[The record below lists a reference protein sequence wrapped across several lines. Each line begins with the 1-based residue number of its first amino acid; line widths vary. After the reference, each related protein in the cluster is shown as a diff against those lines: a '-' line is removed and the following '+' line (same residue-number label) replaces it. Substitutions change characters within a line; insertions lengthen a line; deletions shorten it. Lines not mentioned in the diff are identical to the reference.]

1 VHPIRSETDGL
12 EGWIELDVDG
22 DHVALASAP
31 SGHVE
36 LAVDRL
42 RSGHALE
49 ERELRRRLDS
59 RRYPTITGDVVTMTE
74 ADEEGRVRVRGE
86 VTLKGA
92 TRSHEDEMQVFV
104 VDERTIRLVGESVFD
119 IREFGLEPPRILL
132 LKVEPEVKVAVD
144 IVAAREDGHA

>member
-1 VHPIRSETDGL
+1 
-12 EGWIELDVDG
+12 
-22 DHVALASAP
+22 
-31 SGHVE
+31 
-36 LAVDRL
+36 
-42 RSGHALE
+42 
-49 ERELRRRLDS
+49 
-59 RRYPTITGDVVTMTE
+59 
-74 ADEEGRVRVRGE
+74 
-86 VTLKGA
+86 LKGA